1 MAQPKKRTSTSGA
14 AVGGT
19 DIEVLLKAAGV
30 RPQILR
36 CNRSAVVFAQGAAAN
51 AVFCIRS
58 GDIKLSVVSA
68 GGKEAVV
75 ALLGPG
81 DFFGEGCLAGQP
93 LRMSRAKATTTAT
106 FWCIAKTDM
115 ESALHQHAEF
125 SERFLTHML
134 RVTSASRKTSSI
146 SCSTRARSG
155 WRGRCSCWRVT
166 AEAGRAAAQLPKM
179 SQEMLAEM
187 VGTTRSRVNFFMNKF
202 RKLGFIEYNGGIKVK
217 TARSSASC
225 CTTNRRA
232 TRIFLRSRRR

>member
-1 MAQPKKRTSTSGA
+1 MAQPKKRASTSGA

-30 RPQILR
+30 RPQIVR
-36 CNRSAVVFAQGAAAN
+36 CNRSAVVFAQGTAAN

-68 GGKEAVV
+68 SGKEAVV

-93 LRMSRAKATTTAT
+93 LRMSRAKATTTAML
-106 FWCIAKTDM
+106 WRIAKTDM

-125 SERFLTHML
+125 SERFLSHML
-134 RVTSASRKTSSI
+134 RRNIRIEEDLVDQLFNSSEKRLARVLLLLARYGSEEATQGKLAKISQVT
-146 SCSTRARSG
+146 
-155 WRGRCSCWRVT
+155 
-166 AEAGRAAAQLPKM
+166 
-179 SQEMLAEM
+179 LAEM
-187 VGTTRSRVNFFMNKF
+187 VGTTRPRVNFFMNKV

-217 TARSSASC
+217 KALLSVV
-225 CTTNRRA
+225 
-232 TRIFLRSRRR
+232 LHD